1 MNTEYSIFFEQKNK
15 DSLSVLTD
23 HSNKVMPGR
32 AEASAYWDL
41 VSSLAQ
47 QALGFQRDHW
57 VTSYDLDGL

>member
-1 MNTEYSIFFEQKNK
+1 MNTEYSKFFEQKDK

-23 HSNKVMPGR
+23 HSNGAMPGR

-47 QALGFQRDHW
+47 RGFGISERSLGRF
-57 VTSYDLDGL
+57 V